1 METKVEASQKAKP
14 ETDSDKDD
22 AMYAEYEISRYRS
35 AELLRQAEHER
46 LVRETL
52 RGRRAARRE
61 AAARIA
67 EGDTSQALDP
77 EGEAHTG
84 RPRRHRFLRP
94 A

>member
-1 METKVEASQKAKP
+1 
-14 ETDSDKDD
+14 
-22 AMYAEYEISRYRS
+22 MYPEYEISQYRS

-61 AAARIA
+61 AVEGTA
-67 EGDTSQALDP
+67 ES
-77 EGEAHTG
+77 EAHTG
-84 RPRRHRFLRP
+84 RPRRHRFLRT